1 MSTDFSR
8 AVEVDIG
15 GENDDIPDKVLL
27 CLYGL
32 TVAES
37 VHDFDIGE
45 IELDEEAA
53 ERKGDLTQMLELL
66 WIGMLPYNEDLTQKE
81 VGMAVSFEDM
91 EGLQDDF
98 EKVVE
103 LQITSDVRDHIENAD
118 SGGGAEGK
126 A

>member
-8 AVEVDIG
+8 AVEVDLG

>member
-1 MSTDFSR
+1 
-8 AVEVDIG
+8 
-15 GENDDIPDKVLL
+15 
-27 CLYGL
+27 
-32 TVAES
+32 
-37 VHDFDIGE
+37 
-45 IELDEEAA
+45 
-53 ERKGDLTQMLELL
+53 MLELL

-103 LQITSDVRDHIENAD
+103 LQITSDVREHIENAD

>member
-1 MSTDFSR
+1 
-8 AVEVDIG
+8 
-15 GENDDIPDKVLL
+15 
-27 CLYGL
+27 
-32 TVAES
+32 
-37 VHDFDIGE
+37 
-45 IELDEEAA
+45 
-53 ERKGDLTQMLELL
+53 
-66 WIGMLPYNEDLTQKE
+66 
-81 VGMAVSFEDM
+81 MAVSFEDM